1 MENNKLD
8 KRTKWSYCIGAT
20 GRDMAYALI
29 SMFLLTYIQYT
40 MKLTVAQYAVI
51 SAIMVVCLLWDAIND
66 PMMGII
72 IENSHLKA
80 GKFKPWIFIGVILN
94 SLIIIC
100 LFTVRPEGWG
110 FVAFFG
116 VGYLLWGMTYTM
128 NDIAY
133 WGMLPSLTSDPG
145 ERNWL
150 VTVQGIFICIGQFS
164 VAGLL
169 PDMVAG
175 NAIMAYRT
183 AAIVIAFCFIG
194 FQLLTVFGVKER
206 KRPEKKRTLSLKD
219 MFHIFLRNDQL
230 IVIGIACLLFQ
241 IGNGLLIMIGMN
253 FFYFEFGYS
262 VGGSLVFW
270 FTIMYGL
277 GTLISE
283 ASFAWLSS
291 KFTRNQIITA
301 ATIITVIGYML
312 FMSVGYILPKSV
324 VLLNIIGFLIFFSQG
339 AFNMT
344 MIVMLNNT
352 IEYDEVRFHERHDS
366 IISAVR
372 SFATK
377 LASAVDQAVVALIL
391 IISNIYAISQKIS
404 GLEIKAG
411 TGELTSENVIVQADK
426 FIQTADT
433 QEDPIKDG
441 ENWYGYCG
449 NNVVNYSDWAGLASS
464 NTRYVA
470 TDNVYMRSGA
480 GTSYNVLATLQYNT
494 AVTYLNEKKNNN
506 NYNWAKVQYEGKT
519 GWIADKYL
527 KTSKRPSISAT
538 IDSVAQKFGFE
549 YSYGGQYFYSSEYGW
564 QRTFGYMDL
573 FDKYM
578 NIVPGININFL
589 SCIFQYNN
597 KTWRVECWK
606 GEYGPTAG
614 GEVGLYVLDGTMSLS
629 QYFQKMRCDG
639 AVFTG
644 TEAFDRLFSM
654 IKNTE
659 PLSKNVAWYRA
670 AYSSEYIGMSIAFRE
685 VVQKKNGGDS
695 YTTNAFASRS
705 SSGHWWLTVFKLNS
719 AKKENI
725 IMDVTLTFPNSTMR
739 SAYDEKL
746 YWKSKYGGYKIMNR
760 KSNNKVESFS
770 WR

>member
-1 MENNKLD
+1 MV
-8 KRTKWSYCIGAT
+8 
-20 GRDMAYALI
+20 
-29 SMFLLTYIQYT
+29 LLTYIQYT

-219 MFHIFLRNDQL
+219 MFHIFLRTDQL

-426 FIQTADT
+426 FIQTAD
-433 QEDPIKDG
+433 
-441 ENWYGYCG
+441 
-449 NNVVNYSDWAGLASS
+449 AGQRFIL
-464 NTRYVA
+464 RLGIVA
-470 TDNVYMRSGA
+470 VP
-480 GTSYNVLATLQYNT
+480 V
-494 AVTYLNEKKNNN
+494 
-506 NYNWAKVQYEGKT
+506 
-519 GWIADKYL
+519 I
-527 KTSKRPSISAT
+527 SI
-538 IDSVAQKFGFE
+538 G
-549 YSYGGQYFYSSEYGW
+549 
-564 QRTFGYMDL
+564 
-573 FDKYM
+573 
-578 NIVPGININFL
+578 
-589 SCIFQYNN
+589 
-597 KTWRVECWK
+597 
-606 GEYGPTAG
+606 
-614 GEVGLYVLDGTMSLS
+614 
-629 QYFQKMRCDG
+629 
-639 AVFTG
+639 
-644 TEAFDRLFSM
+644 
-654 IKNTE
+654 
-659 PLSKNVAWYRA
+659 A
-670 AYSSEYIGMSIAFRE
+670 AYILIKRKYIIDERKYEELVAEIKSTN
-685 VVQKKNGGDS
+685 KK
-695 YTTNAFASRS
+695 
-705 SSGHWWLTVFKLNS
+705 
-719 AKKENI
+719 
-725 IMDVTLTFPNSTMR
+725 
-739 SAYDEKL
+739 
-746 YWKSKYGGYKIMNR
+746 
-760 KSNNKVESFS
+760 
-770 WR
+770 

>member
-1 MENNKLD
+1 
-8 KRTKWSYCIGAT
+8 
-20 GRDMAYALI
+20 
-29 SMFLLTYIQYT
+29 
-40 MKLTVAQYAVI
+40 
-51 SAIMVVCLLWDAIND
+51 
-66 PMMGII
+66 
-72 IENSHLKA
+72 
-80 GKFKPWIFIGVILN
+80 
-94 SLIIIC
+94 
-100 LFTVRPEGWG
+100 
-110 FVAFFG
+110 
-116 VGYLLWGMTYTM
+116 M

-426 FIQTADT
+426 FIQTAD
-433 QEDPIKDG
+433 
-441 ENWYGYCG
+441 
-449 NNVVNYSDWAGLASS
+449 AGQRFILRLGIA
-464 NTRYVA
+464 
-470 TDNVYMRSGA
+470 
-480 GTSYNVLATLQYNT
+480 
-494 AVTYLNEKKNNN
+494 AVP
-506 NYNWAKVQYEGKT
+506 V
-519 GWIADKYL
+519 I
-527 KTSKRPSISAT
+527 SI
-538 IDSVAQKFGFE
+538 G
-549 YSYGGQYFYSSEYGW
+549 
-564 QRTFGYMDL
+564 
-573 FDKYM
+573 
-578 NIVPGININFL
+578 
-589 SCIFQYNN
+589 
-597 KTWRVECWK
+597 
-606 GEYGPTAG
+606 
-614 GEVGLYVLDGTMSLS
+614 
-629 QYFQKMRCDG
+629 
-639 AVFTG
+639 
-644 TEAFDRLFSM
+644 
-654 IKNTE
+654 
-659 PLSKNVAWYRA
+659 A
-670 AYSSEYIGMSIAFRE
+670 AYILIKRKYIIDERKYEELVAEIKSTN
-685 VVQKKNGGDS
+685 KK
-695 YTTNAFASRS
+695 
-705 SSGHWWLTVFKLNS
+705 
-719 AKKENI
+719 
-725 IMDVTLTFPNSTMR
+725 
-739 SAYDEKL
+739 
-746 YWKSKYGGYKIMNR
+746 
-760 KSNNKVESFS
+760 
-770 WR
+770 